1 MININLIISILLIF
15 LIPSLVTG
23 PFLPDLFLSLIGIL
37 FLVKYFTGFNNYDF
51 NEKIKK
57 YFFLFFTFYFFILI
71 SSFLSNNIFHSLESS
86 LFYFRFGIFA
96 LVIPFIIN
104 ENKKILYYS
113 LIVGTVTFLVV
124 SVDGIYE
131 YINGSNIFNNKA
143 FPGRIAGLFG
153 DEWVIGSFISRILPV
168 IIFLYFINFGNLN
181 KFFNIIFFITLII
194 SLITIILSG
203 ERAAYLY
210 IIIILGSFL
219 LINFKNNFLKL
230 RIPSIIF
237 LILSILILSLPFIL
251 NKSTDRILSNFNT
264 HTSLD
269 LNTNYYLAYYN
280 SAYEMFLDKPL
291 LGHGAKSFRIL
302 CDDFKNYENGC
313 NMHPHNTYFQLL
325 SEVGIIG
332 FFYIFTFFIY
342 IFFNIIK
349 ILLKKNISN
358 YDICKYS
365 LLISMLLNTFP
376 LVPTGSFF
384 NNWLSVIYYIP
395 IGFYLYLLAY
405 KKDIL
410 NSNFK
415 II

>member
-1 MININLIISILLIF
+1 
-15 LIPSLVTG
+15 
-23 PFLPDLFLSLIGIL
+23 
-37 FLVKYFTGFNNYDF
+37 
-51 NEKIKK
+51 
-57 YFFLFFTFYFFILI
+57 
-71 SSFLSNNIFHSLESS
+71 
-86 LFYFRFGIFA
+86 
-96 LVIPFIIN
+96 
-104 ENKKILYYS
+104 
-113 LIVGTVTFLVV
+113 
-124 SVDGIYE
+124 
-131 YINGSNIFNNKA
+131 
-143 FPGRIAGLFG
+143 
-153 DEWVIGSFISRILPV
+153 
-168 IIFLYFINFGNLN
+168 
-181 KFFNIIFFITLII
+181 
-194 SLITIILSG
+194 
-203 ERAAYLY
+203 
-210 IIIILGSFL
+210 
-219 LINFKNNFLKL
+219 
-230 RIPSIIF
+230 
-237 LILSILILSLPFIL
+237 
-251 NKSTDRILSNFNT
+251 
-264 HTSLD
+264 
-269 LNTNYYLAYYN
+269 
-280 SAYEMFLDKPL
+280 MFLDKPL

>member
-57 YFFLFFTFYFFILI
+57 YFYLFFTFYFFILI